1 MIIEH
6 DKVVA
11 SLRRHSQE
19 LALPKGRMVGS
30 TGHFLTRGYL
40 VKQMEAAGLIPFQG
54 SSFELRFERPHPN
67 TREPQGFTNLVG
79 VIPGKD
85 RTLPPILLG
94 AHYDSVIAAPSVDDN
109 ATSVAMN
116 LVLSEEYRQRPLD
129 RDLIIAYFDSEE
141 PPFFLGESM
150 GSRRFCEDYCQ
161 DLRFAAVI
169 VSDLIGHDFHPSDLG
184 LPSILGTVMPHLR
197 KLVCVM
203 GAESSPAFPFIVS
216 AAARRA
222 KDIRVFHLLH
232 RYIANM
238 SDHAAFAKAGH
249 PFLFLSCGQGR
260 HYHTPQDT
268 LEWIN
273 FGKLGRITHYVA
285 DLIDQI
291 NGAPPTQPQ
300 PLDEQELFDLEMEL
314 LREALGVTLPMAL
327 KHFKKKLPTSRQEME
342 EMLERL
348 LEGAI
353 R

>member
-1 MIIEH
+1 MILEH
-6 DKVVA
+6 NKVVG
-11 SLRRHSQE
+11 SLKRHTE
-19 LALPKGRMVGS
+19 EVALPNGRMVGS

-40 VKQMEAAGLIPFQG
+40 VNQMEAADLIPFHG
-54 SSFELRFERPHPN
+54 SSFELRYERPHPN
-67 TREPQGFTNLVG
+67 TPQPQDFTNLVG
-79 VIPGKD
+79 VIPGRN
-85 RTLPPILLG
+85 RTLPPILVG

-116 LVLSEEYRQRPLD
+116 LVLTEEYRQRPLD

-161 DLRFAAVI
+161 DLKFAAVI

-184 LPSILGTVMPHLR
+184 LPSFLGTVMPHLR

-203 GAESSPAFPFIVS
+203 GAESSPVFPLIVS
-216 AAARRA
+216 AAAGRA
-222 KDIRVFHLLH
+222 KGIRVFHLLH
-232 RYIANM
+232 RYVSNM

-260 HYHTPQDT
+260 HYHSPQDT

-273 FGKLGRITHYVA
+273 FGKLGRITQYVA

-291 NGAPPTQPQ
+291 NGTPSTQAQ
-300 PLDEQELFDLEMEL
+300 PLDDQELFDLEMEM
-314 LREALGVTLPMAL
+314 LREALGMTLPMAL
-327 KHFKKKLPTSRQEME
+327 KHFKQKLPTSREALDG
-342 EMLERL
+342 MLSHSL
-348 LEGAI
+348 QAAI

>member
-1 MIIEH
+1 MILGH
-6 DKVVA
+6 DKVVE
-11 SLRRHSQE
+11 SLQRHTKE
-19 LALPKGRMVGS
+19 LALPNGRMVGS

-40 VKQMEAAGLIPFQG
+40 VKQMETAQMIPFHG
-54 SSFELRFERPHPN
+54 SSFELRYERPHPN
-67 TREPQGFTNLVG
+67 TREQQEFTNLVG

-116 LVLSEEYRQRPLD
+116 LVLTEEYRQRPLD
-129 RDLIIAYFDSEE
+129 RDLIIAYFDAEE
-141 PPFFLGESM
+141 LPFFLGESM
-150 GSRRFCEDYCQ
+150 GSRRFCEDYCL
-161 DLRFAAVI
+161 DLKFAAVI
-169 VSDLIGHDFHPSDLG
+169 VSDLIGHDFHPADLG
-184 LPSILGTVMPHLR
+184 LPSILGTVMPHMR

-203 GAESSPAFPFIVS
+203 GAESSPAFPSIVS
-216 AAARRA
+216 NAAGRA
-222 KDIRVFHLLH
+222 KGIRVFHLLH
-232 RYIANM
+232 RYVPNM

-260 HYHTPQDT
+260 HYHSPQDT

-291 NGAPPTQPQ
+291 NGTPSTPPQ
-300 PLDEQELFDLEMEL
+300 PLDDQELFDLEMEM

-327 KHFKKKLPTSRQEME
+327 KHFKKKLPTSRDELDA
-342 EMLERL
+342 MLSNSL
-348 LEGAI
+348 KDAI